1 MAKKF
6 LIIGLGHFGFYLAK
20 LLYEKGEEVIVIDND
35 EKSIKKIAPFCS
47 KSIKGDIKE
56 KEVLEKLNP
65 ADMDKVVVCI
75 GENIEASLLAV
86 QYLQELGVKK
96 ERIYAKATSKEHKDM
111 LEKIGVNKVIFPEEE
126 VAKKYA
132 FILRGENVQQF
143 FSIENGYEMV
153 EIPAPS
159 SFVGKTLQELDIIN
173 KYGIVIVAVKNP
185 ITKKVACPPDKTYK
199 IKDDESLIIAGKE
212 ESIEKLLREVK

>member
-1 MAKKF
+1 MAKKY

-35 EKSIKKIAPFCS
+35 EKSIKKITPYS
-47 KSIKGDIKE
+47 SRSVKGDIKE

-86 QYLQELGVKK
+86 QYLLELGVKK
-96 ERIYAKATSKEHKDM
+96 EKIYAKATSKEHKDM
-111 LEKIGVNKVIFPEEE
+111 LEKIGVNKAIFPEEE
-126 VAKKYA
+126 MAKKFA
-132 FILRGENVQQF
+132 FILRGEKVQEF
-143 FSIENGYEMV
+143 FSIENGYDMV

-159 SFVGKTLQELDIIN
+159 AFVDKTLEELNITN
-173 KYGIVIVAVKNP
+173 RYGIVVVAVKNP
-185 ITKKVACPPDKTYK
+185 ITKQIACPPDKTYK
-199 IKDDESLIIAGKE
+199 IKDDESIIIAGKE
-212 ESIEKLLREVK
+212 ENIEKLLKEVK